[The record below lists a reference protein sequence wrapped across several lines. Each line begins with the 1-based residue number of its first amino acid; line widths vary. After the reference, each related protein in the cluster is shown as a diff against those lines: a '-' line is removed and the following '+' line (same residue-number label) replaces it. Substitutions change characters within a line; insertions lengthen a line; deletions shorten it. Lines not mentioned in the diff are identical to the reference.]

1 MGIKGNFQ
9 AEAARASVWSENNLV
24 TSGQRVRQRGAVD
37 HLQLTADRHAV
48 GDAAGVNAVLRAQ
61 FGDVVGGCLPFHRG
75 VGGEDHLFD
84 GFRLRALL
92 QTIETDIVRADAV
105 QRERCPISTK

>member
-1 MGIKGNFQ
+1 MGIRGEIFKRRP
-9 AEAARASVWSENNLV
+9 RAQPPFGQKNNLV

-61 FGDVVGGCLPFHRG
+61 FGDVVGGCLPLPPWGWWRG
-75 VGGEDHLFD
+75 SPL
-84 GFRLRALL
+84 
-92 QTIETDIVRADAV
+92 
-105 QRERCPISTK
+105 